1 LLFIQKLFLSP
12 QAMMSKL
19 LLYSLIG
26 FFSFTM
32 TAGLAYAQNG
42 GNTLKM
48 PGKSKFITLFMTG
61 DVMTG
66 RGIDQV
72 LPSPSDPVIYE
83 PYVKDARDYV
93 AIAEQANGSIQEPVG
108 FSYIWGEA
116 LGVLDRVKPDVRLIN
131 LETSVTSN
139 SEFWPGKG
147 IQYRM
152 HPANIGCLPAAKID
166 YCSLAN
172 NHVLDWHHDGLLE
185 TLVTLKKAGI
195 KNSGAGRNQ
204 NEAAAPAILDVPG
217 KGRVVIF
224 SFGLEDSGIPGSWT
238 ALHDTP
244 GVNLLPDLSG
254 RTIDKIKEQVTAV
267 KKPGDIVVASI
278 HWGGNWGYGIPP
290 AQTQFAHR
298 LIDGAGV
305 DIIHGHSS
313 HHPRPIE
320 VHKDKL
326 IIYGAGDFLN
336 DYEGIGG
343 HESFR
348 GDLALMYFA
357 TVDPETGELVSLEM
371 TPTIT
376 RRFKVN
382 LATQEDAR
390 WLQET
395 LNRENKKFGT
405 SFKLHDDNS
414 LILKWD

>member
-1 LLFIQKLFLSP
+1 
-12 QAMMSKL
+12 MMSKL

-26 FFSFTM
+26 FLSFTM

-42 GNTLKM
+42 GKALKM
-48 PGKSKFITLFMTG
+48 QGNSKFITLFMTG

-72 LPSPSDPVIYE
+72 LPHPSDPVIYE

-93 AIAEQANGSIQEPVG
+93 AIAEQVNGPIQEPVG

-131 LETSVTSN
+131 LETSITSN

-224 SFGLEDSGIPGSWT
+224 SFGLQDSGIPESWT
-238 ALHDTP
+238 ASHDTP

-254 RTIDKIKEQVTAV
+254 RTIDKIKEQLAAV
-267 KKPGDIVVASI
+267 KKPGDIVVVSI

-290 AQTQFAHR
+290 AHTQFSHK

-343 HESFR
+343 YESFR

-357 TVDPETGELVSLEM
+357 TVDPETGKLVSLEM

-405 SFKLHDDNS
+405 SYKLHDDNS